1 MRTVVV
7 ERRFH
12 MLLPACVALWK
23 DVSTTEDMG
32 RTVVVERR
40 LLFPV
45 WSCGSKFPQLTV
57 DVMWRDM
64 WLWKEVSTC
73 YFLCGSVEGCFHN

>member
-45 WSCGSKFPQLTV
+45 WSCGRMFPQLRI
-57 DVMWRDM
+57 WEEL
-64 WLWKEVSTC
+64 WLWKEDC
-73 YFLCGSVEGCFHN
+73 YFLCGAVEVSFHN